1 MNAIPAAAIP
11 DSAIAFGE
19 EGALPD
25 FAAIQPEAF
34 LPAFEAA
41 MAAHRAEIA
50 AIAGDPATPSFDNTL
65 GALER
70 AGKRLGEVARIF
82 FALAGAHTDAAL
94 QAVERDVSPAL
105 TRHSSAIALDA
116 ELFARVDDLYRRR
129 DALVGL
135 SEEDRRL
142 LERTHAGFVRAG
154 AQLVG
159 DDRRRL
165 AEIDAALSTL
175 GTQFS
180 QNVLADERDW
190 VMPLA
195 ADDLA
200 GLPDYLVAAMAAI
213 AAEKGIDGY
222 ALTLSRSVVV
232 PFLAYSTRRDLRE
245 TAFRAWTG
253 RGEND
258 GPSDNRAI
266 MAEMLALRAEKAR
279 LLGFASYAAY
289 KLDDQ
294 MAKTPEAVRGL
305 LETVWTHARE
315 RALSDATALAA
326 LAAAEGDNSPIE
338 PWDWRFYAERRRQAE
353 FDLDETELKPYFQLD
368 RMIDAAFD
376 VAGRLFG
383 LTFEPM
389 PEAKGWHPDIR
400 VWRVR
405 DRDGRERGRF
415 IGDYFARA
423 SKRSGAWMSALRGQ
437 HKLEGGQLP
446 VIYNVCNFARPAD
459 GEPALLSLDDART
472 LFHEFGHALHGLLSD
487 VTWPSLAGTSVSRD
501 FVELPSQLFEH
512 WLTVP
517 DILEKHAVHARTGAI
532 LPRAL
537 LDKLLAARTFD
548 AGFDTVE
555 YTSSALVDLGLHET
569 ADAPQ
574 DPLEAER
581 AILERLGMP
590 REIAMRHRSPHFAHI
605 FAGDGYSAGYYS
617 YMWSEVLDA
626 DAFEAFRETGDPFDQ
641 ATAARLLEHVY
652 SAGNSRDAAA
662 LYTAFRGR
670 MPSPEALL
678 RKRGFV
684 PG

>member
-1 MNAIPAAAIP
+1 MNAALDAVNAP
-11 DSAIAFGE
+11 IAFGKD
-19 EGALPD
+19 GALPD
-25 FAAIQPEAF
+25 FSAIRPEDF
-34 LPAFEAA
+34 WPAFEAA

-50 AIAGDPATPSFDNTL
+50 AIARDPAAPSFDNTL

-70 AGKRLGEVARIF
+70 GGRRLGEVARIF

-105 TRHSSAIALDA
+105 ARHSSAIALDA
-116 ELFARVDDLYRRR
+116 DLFARVDDLYRRR
-129 DALVGL
+129 EGLPGL
-135 SEEDRRL
+135 SDEDLRL

-154 AQLVG
+154 ARLVG
-159 DDRRRL
+159 DDRQRL

-200 GLPDYLVAAMAAI
+200 GLPGDLVAAMAAI
-213 AAEKGIDGY
+213 AAEKGIEGY
-222 ALTLSRSVVV
+222 ALTLSRSIVV
-232 PFLAYSTRRDLRE
+232 PFLTLSTRRDLRE
-245 TAFRAWTG
+245 AAFRAWTG

-279 LLGFASYAAY
+279 LLGFVSYAAY
-289 KLDDQ
+289 KLEDQ
-294 MAKTPEAVRGL
+294 MAGTPDAVREL
-305 LETVWTHARE
+305 LETVWTHARA
-315 RALSDATALAA
+315 RARDDAAALAA
-326 LAAAEGDNSPIE
+326 LAAAGGGNAAIE
-338 PWDWRFYAERRRQAE
+338 PWDWRYYAERRRQAE
-353 FDLDETELKPYFQLD
+353 FDLDEGGLKPYFQLD
-368 RMIDAAFD
+368 RMIGAAFD

-383 LTFEPM
+383 LTFEPL
-389 PEAKGWHPDIR
+389 PDATAWHPDVR

-405 DRDGRERGRF
+405 DREGRERGLF
-415 IGDYFARA
+415 LGDYFARS

-437 HKLEGGQLP
+437 HKLDGGQTP
-446 VIYNVCNFARPAD
+446 VIYNVCNFARPAP

-487 VTWPSLAGTSVSRD
+487 VTWPSLAGTAVARD

-517 DILEKHAVHARTGAI
+517 EVLEKHAVDAETGEP

-537 LDKLLAARTFD
+537 LDRMLAARTFD

-555 YTSSALVDLGLHET
+555 YTASALVDLALHET
-569 ADAPQ
+569 AAAPAH
-574 DPLEAER
+574 PLEAER
-581 AILERLGMP
+581 ETLERLGMP
-590 REIAMRHRSPHFAHI
+590 REIVMRHRSPHFAHI

-626 DAFEAFRETGDPFDQ
+626 DAFEAFAETGDPFDP
-641 ATAARLLEHVY
+641 ATAARLLDNVY
-652 SAGNSRDAAA
+652 SAGNRSDAAA

-684 PG
+684 T